1 MQKYRK
7 VIYLAGFLFSIPVA
21 LTSYINSSLLETFTT
36 PAIVSAVYVIGSILT
51 ILNLLRMP
59 AILAK
64 FGNRKTTIAYS
75 ILIFVA
81 MLALA
86 FGKSSILVISA
97 FILYFLASHM
107 IITTLDI
114 FMEDASG
121 EKNIGKMRGIYL
133 TFVNLAWVVAQ
144 LVSGSIIAKS
154 SFKGI
159 YILASLFVI
168 LTAIVIAMFF
178 KKWHDPEYKKVV
190 VWKTLLFFIRNK
202 NISKIYLI
210 NLILRFFFAWM
221 IIYTP
226 IYLHGHIG
234 FDWGQIGIIFTIML
248 LPFVLLTY
256 PLGRKSDKIG
266 EKKMLMLGF
275 IICAFATVSIPL
287 LATPNVFYWA
297 LLLFMTRVGAAT
309 IEIMS
314 ESYFFKLVTEEHAD
328 EISFFRNTAPVSF
341 LVAPI
346 FAVIVLTLTP
356 SFSFIYL
363 VLGALLL
370 FGAYLSLKLK
380 DIK

>member
-64 FGNRKTTIAYS
+64 FGNRKTTISYS

-86 FGKSSILVISA
+86 FGKSNILVISA

-159 YILASLFVI
+159 YILASLFVV

-178 KKWHDPEYKKVV
+178 KKWHDPEYKKVAI
-190 VWKTLLFFIRNK
+190 WKTLLFFIRNK

-226 IYLHGHIG
+226 IYLHEHIG

-287 LATPNVFYWA
+287 LTTPNIFYWA
-297 LLLFMTRVGAAT
+297 LLLFMTRVGAST

-380 DIK
+380 DTK